1 MKCKTLGIG
10 MLLAGLAFTCPSNA
24 QEPTSTEAGSSEVVV
39 MSADDKIQDFLA
51 SKGWTEG
58 NNGGKLFVS
67 TGVGISLAKP
77 GEKSY
82 LSARNNAFKKAMLI
96 AKQGM
101 TTYLGESISS
111 SIKQSYSEP
120 EYVEEQQAEVEN
132 LKGEEELGMWDKTT
146 LIIHSELDTML
157 GDRGVDLD
165 TDEGKEAADAEVK
178 RIIVSES
185 FSDTITT
192 VACNEVAGLTAYKI
206 FECQPSGKQGEIGVI
221 CVYSEKTREMANA
234 LLGKG
239 GIPEK
244 KKAKQPLIDQ
254 INKDQLVCTFG
265 VQQRIDENGDI
276 AILAFA
282 HGIPRTNSTRS
293 MSAAKKKAEVAAKG
307 EIRRFAG
314 EMVAMGS
321 VLDSAESYQELE
333 DAAGELS
340 QAYKNTESYE
350 EYSKSTAA
358 ALMISGIT
366 KLYSKEVTHP
376 LTGESFYVVVMKWSP
391 TDADQANEL
400 RGTLAKMSG
409 SKGGSGRTKTTP
421 KKDSEK
427 ANSGGSGA
435 GGSDEGQ
442 EGDDDAF
449 E

>member
-10 MLLAGLAFTCPSNA
+10 ILLAGLAFTCPSNA
-24 QEPTSTEAGSSEVVV
+24 QEPTSTEAGSSEVVE
-39 MSADDKIQDFLA
+39 MSADDKIQEFL
-51 SKGWTEG
+51 SNKDWNDGP
-58 NNGGKLFVS
+58 NKDGKLFVS
-67 TGVGISLAKP
+67 VGVGVILAKP
-77 GEKSY
+77 GEKDY
-82 LSARNNAFKKAMLI
+82 LFARNNAFKKAMLN

-101 TTYLGESISS
+101 VGWLGKSISR
-111 SIKQSYSEP
+111 SITQSYSEP
-120 EYVEEQQAEVEN
+120 QYVEAQQAEVEN

-165 TDEGKEAADAEVK
+165 TDKGKEAAAAEVK
-178 RIIVSES
+178 RIIASES

-192 VACNEVAGLTAYKI
+192 VACNEIAGLTAYKI

-239 GIPEK
+239 GVPEK
-244 KKAKQPLIDQ
+244 KKGKQPLIDQ

-282 HGIPRTNSTRS
+282 HGIPTSESTR
-293 MSAAKKKAEVAAKG
+293 AKNTAKKKAMRAAEG
-307 EIRRFAG
+307 EIRSFAG

-333 DAAGELS
+333 NAAGETS
-340 QAYKNTESYE
+340 QVYESLESYE
-350 EYSKSTAA
+350 EYTDSMAA
-358 ALMISGIT
+358 ELMISGISR
-366 KLYSKEVTHP
+366 LYSKEVTHP
-376 LTGESFYVVVMKWSP
+376 LSGEKFYVVVMKWSP
-391 TDADQANEL
+391 TDADNANVL

-409 SKGGSGRTKTTP
+409 SEGGSGRTKTTP

-427 ANSGGSGA
+427 VKSGGTGA

-449 E
+449 